1 MNRSNV
7 SPRASVVLAT
17 VLLGLLGTASA
28 QLPGRLTLEP
38 AAGVVASSVTATASG
53 LEPGTRVALVWESAN
68 ASWNVTDEGRFLG
81 VSAEQTLTP
90 LSEGVVGADGTVAF
104 TFQVPEDFG
113 YMHNVFVVA
122 GDETVARQ
130 GFTVLPQL
138 TVNPTSGPVGT
149 PITVTLTGVG
159 YTFWQLAWHLLYDSA
174 HTGWLSAITT
184 RGTAT
189 AVIPATGAVG
199 PHSLQV
205 LSGTHP
211 VPYLNQQQAPTFN
224 PNVPTVLAATFVI
237 TGGDAVLPGAPEAQ
251 ALPRAPF
258 LPEPAGAGPSL
269 VLDYGSGT
277 VGSKIGVHGEGFS
290 AGAEVELGWTT
301 TRGNDIISG
310 LVDATLDL
318 GSVTATAAGTFD
330 TRLATPD
337 DLGGGHTLLATVGDI
352 SASARYTITPSV
364 AAVTPSVVAP
374 TGDITI
380 TIKGVGWSD
389 TANIYTLV
397 MDNGYLGY
405 GCGVNSQ
412 GDVTIHLKAP
422 GQPGVH
428 YVDLYPSIY
437 RGVITA
443 PGAPPAPRLE
453 PGQDASLLPGANGTF
468 LQLPMLNWVDHPG
481 EELPAFRLSF
491 EVRQ

>member
-1 MNRSNV
+1 MIRYKASGWAT
-7 SPRASVVLAT
+7 RALTTAAIA
-17 VLLGLLGTASA
+17 LLGAAFA
-28 QLPGRLTLEP
+28 QLPGKLAFEP
-38 AAGVVASSVTATASG
+38 ASGVVGSTVSAAASG
-53 LEPGTRVALVWESAN
+53 LVPGARVQLVWESAD
-68 ASWNVTDEGRFLG
+68 ATWNVTDDGRFLG
-81 VSAEQTLTP
+81 VSAAPSLKQV
-90 LSEGVVGADGTVAF
+90 SEAAVAADGTASF
-104 TFQVPEDFG
+104 EFNVPEDFG
-113 YMHNVFVVA
+113 YLHNVFVVS
-122 GDETVARQ
+122 GSTTLARQ
-130 GFTVLPQL
+130 GFTVLPEL
-138 TVNPTSGPVGT
+138 TISPLSGPPGT

-174 HTGWLSAITT
+174 HTGWLSAVTT

-189 AVIPATGAVG
+189 AVIPAAGAVG

-224 PNVPTVLAATFVI
+224 PNVPTVLGATFVI
-237 TGGDAVLPGAPEAQ
+237 TAAEAVLPKAPDTHS
-251 ALPRAPF
+251 LPRAAF
-258 LPEPAGAGPSL
+258 EGPARADGAAIT
-269 VLDYGSGT
+269 LDYGSGT
-277 VGSKIGVHGEGFS
+277 VGSPIAVHGEGFPAS
-290 AGAEVELGWTT
+290 TEVSLAWTT

-310 LVDATLDL
+310 LVPATIDL
-318 GSVTATAAGTFD
+318 GSVTTTDTGAFD
-330 TRLATPD
+330 TVIATPD
-337 DLGGGHTLLATVGDI
+337 DLGGAHDLRASVGDML
-352 SASARYTITPSV
+352 AAARYTITPSV
-364 AAVTPSVVAP
+364 SVVSPAVVSA
-374 TGDITI
+374 TGDITV

-412 GDVTIHLKAP
+412 GDVTINLKAP

-428 YVDLYPSIY
+428 YIDLYPSIY

-468 LQLPMLNWVDHPG
+468 LQLPMLNWIDHPG
-481 EELPAFRLSF
+481 EELPAFHLSF